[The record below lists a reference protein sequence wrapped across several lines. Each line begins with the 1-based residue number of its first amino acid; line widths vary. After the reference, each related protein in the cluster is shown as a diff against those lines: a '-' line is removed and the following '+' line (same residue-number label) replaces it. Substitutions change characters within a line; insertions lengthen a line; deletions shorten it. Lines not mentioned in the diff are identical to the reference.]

1 MRNSTTV
8 KAALRLL
15 LESYGDSPRI
25 DDRHSAPVAAELLSE
40 GLSRAQLRLLVQN
53 GYCHWQLSQNRHHT
67 KSGQIPR
74 AKPRAIPVGGRLVL
88 TSAGAMLARQ
98 ILYPLVNIGKG
109 KSLNGRCRN
118 RSFPDLTLPAVPRF
132 NADNHEVWWGSHLVK
147 RFTRPA
153 PNLEAILTALEKSNW
168 SEHVGTIFT
177 PKGNRLSKYQLHE
190 AIKTWNESSL
200 GKFIALHGDGLGQ
213 GIRWERLK

>member
-1 MRNSTTV
+1 MRNFNTV

-15 LESYGDSPRI
+15 LESYGDSLRV
-25 DDRHSAPVAAELLSE
+25 DDGYRAPVAAELLSE
-40 GLSRAQLRLLVQN
+40 GLSKAQLHLLVQN
-53 GYCHWQLSQNRHHT
+53 GYCQWQLGQNHYRT
-67 KSGQIPR
+67 KPGPIQGTNR
-74 AKPRAIPVGGRLVL
+74 RAIPVGGRLAL
-88 TSAGAMLARQ
+88 TPAGAMLARQ
-98 ILYPLVNIGKG
+98 ILYPLVNAGKG
-109 KSLNGRCRN
+109 KKLNGRYRN
-118 RSFPDLTLPAVPRF
+118 GSFPDLTLPAVPRF

-147 RFTRPA
+147 RFNRPA

-168 SEHVGTIFT
+168 SEHVATILT
-177 PKGNRLSKYQLHE
+177 PKGDRLSKYQLHE